1 MSQSSDQTPGGDHP
15 ASALMLSA
23 AAGAVLGAAGLAW
36 WLLAKA
42 ERRRR
47 HQRQLRQLRL
57 SRLQA
62 GAREADP
69 AGQGVGIAD
78 RALRQRVEQL
88 NEAIEQVRRQLE
100 ALQPLP

>member
-1 MSQSSDQTPGGDHP
+1 MSQPSDQPPGDAPP

-47 HQRQLRQLRL
+47 NQRQLRQLRL
-57 SRLQA
+57 SRLQG
-62 GAREADP
+62 GAREGDP
-69 AGQGVGIAD
+69 AGQRLDVAD
-78 RALRQRVEQL
+78 RALRHRVERL

>member
-1 MSQSSDQTPGGDHP
+1 MSQPSDPSAGEGHP

-47 HQRQLRQLRL
+47 HQQQLRQLRL

-62 GAREADP
+62 GAREGDP
-69 AGQGVGIAD
+69 EANGTHVAD
-78 RALRQRVEQL
+78 RALRHRVERL